1 MDRKTLVDVVKKLNE
16 TELTDPI
23 DVKVKEE
30 ELKELF
36 GQAVDSVLDNDE
48 YGDTEDERQ
57 KKLPEAVRAVYKELF
72 LSEAEVVEEDQ
83 PEEKPVGKTKGNN
96 KKADA
101 KKQTKKGGTEMKKK
115 NEKKDEKKEV
125 VKKDKKE
132 KGPGIIDTIIE
143 CLNKGPIKKEKIEEV
158 LVKRFPDRKREGM
171 RSTINIQLAGRL
183 AKEKKLKIESTDK
196 GYMIK
201 K

>member
-72 LSEAEVVEEDQ
+72 LSEAEVARIPACAAHSAAEATSVEED
-83 PEEKPVGKTKGNN
+83 
-96 KKADA
+96 
-101 KKQTKKGGTEMKKK
+101 
-115 NEKKDEKKEV
+115 
-125 VKKDKKE
+125 
-132 KGPGIIDTIIE
+132 
-143 CLNKGPIKKEKIEEV
+143 
-158 LVKRFPDRKREGM
+158 RFNLRK
-171 RSTINIQLAGRL
+171 
-183 AKEKKLKIESTDK
+183 
-196 GYMIK
+196 
-201 K
+201 